1 MKKPLVS
8 SLTLS
13 GLALALLA
21 GSAFAQENTPPAAPP
36 PSSPPPAAVAA
47 SGEGAGLGVGAVVWL
62 SGLTGAQVVYDQS
75 VFHLEGTLGYQHV
88 SQPNGGPS
96 NSNFAIGASGWY
108 HLARGVNANLSL
120 GGDVG
125 LIYVSPAGGNSSTAF
140 AIIPG
145 IEARVFLSPNVALGG
160 RAGISFQFGD
170 SNTPTTISIGGLPTG
185 AFSFTYFFR

>member
-1 MKKPLVS
+1 M
-8 SLTLS
+8 LS
-13 GLALALLA
+13 GLALAVFA
-21 GSAFAQENTPPAAPP
+21 GSAFAQENTPPAAAAAPT
-36 PSSPPPAAVAA
+36 SPPPAVVAA

-75 VFHLEGTLGYQHV
+75 VFHLEGTLGYLHV

-108 HLARGVNANLSL
+108 HLARGVNADLSL

-125 LIYVSPAGGNSSTAF
+125 LIYSSPAGGNSSTAF

-145 IEARVFLSPNVALGG
+145 IEARVFVTPNVALSG

-170 SNTPTTISIGGLPTG
+170 SNTPTTITIGGVPTG